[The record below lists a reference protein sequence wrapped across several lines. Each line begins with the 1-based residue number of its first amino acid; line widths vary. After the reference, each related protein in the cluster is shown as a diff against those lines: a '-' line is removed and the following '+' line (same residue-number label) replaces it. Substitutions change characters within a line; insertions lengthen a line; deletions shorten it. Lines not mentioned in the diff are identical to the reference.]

1 MLAKIRRFVPVR
13 RVGATM
19 SMLMPAKVVAKVN
32 IAESIDIAKAAV
44 GFFSTFTA
52 NVHPYNYAPYRNYQ
66 STVTLT
72 AEEHEPSILCH
83 NIGQAKHVFSQI
95 ATYLTL
101 ACKPRVP
108 CYTPRP
114 TRCVS

>member
-1 MLAKIRRFVPVR
+1 
-13 RVGATM
+13 
-19 SMLMPAKVVAKVN
+19 MLMPAKVVAKVN

-72 AEEHEPSILCH
+72 DEEREPSMLCH
-83 NIGQAKHVFSQI
+83 NIGQAKHVFSHQP
-95 ATYLTL
+95 LTRLPL
-101 ACKPRVP
+101 ASLGVSPI
-108 CYTPRP
+108 P
-114 TRCVS
+114 TTNVT

>member
-1 MLAKIRRFVPVR
+1 
-13 RVGATM
+13 
-19 SMLMPAKVVAKVN
+19 MLMPAKVVAKVN

-72 AEEHEPSILCH
+72 
-83 NIGQAKHVFSQI
+83 G
-95 ATYLTL
+95 
-101 ACKPRVP
+101 
-108 CYTPRP
+108 
-114 TRCVS
+114 